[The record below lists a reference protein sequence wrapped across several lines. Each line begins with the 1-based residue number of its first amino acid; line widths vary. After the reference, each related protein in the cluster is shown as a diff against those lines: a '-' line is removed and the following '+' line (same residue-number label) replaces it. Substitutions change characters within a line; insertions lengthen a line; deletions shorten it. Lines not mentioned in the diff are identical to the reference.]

1 MSALPQPPFPQPEP
15 VPRPK
20 GWEPRHVRR
29 RRLLL
34 RFLEGLG
41 IFLVLLVIGI
51 VFLFRSQSFQAYLSK
66 VAQQKATAAVGT
78 QVEFGHMSLGWRR
91 IGPTVQIDRIVI
103 HGAQPFAH
111 VPVLQAQ
118 SLELRVTVTSLLHRS
133 WYIDD
138 LQIDRPVVRVVTDAQ
153 GNTNLPAKKT
163 PAGSN
168 DRSGITTLFE
178 LGIRHF
184 AVNQGEAH
192 YNDMRTEFG
201 GDVEDL
207 NVVAGFDS
215 SSNTYSGTLGYKN
228 GIVRTKGIAPVSH
241 ALEVRFNATPE
252 VFTLPKLELTAKDSR
267 LSISGTVKNYLQPE
281 INAVYEARLNSRD
294 VREIMKNPAVPL
306 GILNA
311 RGNLEYRAD
320 PNRPFLAAVK
330 ASGELNSA
338 SVIVPLQKSALR
350 VRDLAARYAL
360 DNGNVAVQDVRASLL
375 GGVLN
380 ADIQMRDLAGK
391 PRSHLTARL
400 INISTADLQHAA
412 SAAASPVNVNGKLNA
427 NADATWGATF
437 KDLVAKAH
445 VTMRATLQ
453 PTHGQPTPLEGLID
467 ATYRGGN
474 GTLAVA
480 PSSIRL
486 PAATVLL
493 NGTVSQ
499 NSALRV
505 QADIT
510 DLHQLELLAAS
521 FQSSQETLNLFGRA
535 TLNSTVSGSV
545 QNPQIRGQL
554 TANDIRLRGT
564 SWNLLQTQFTA
575 SASNARLEQGQLVPT
590 SGGRLSFQGSAAL
603 HEWKPLDDSKFQFHL
618 TAADLNV
625 GELARASGS
634 STPIAGKLSADLS
647 ANGTRNAPGV
657 AGHIQLANARI
668 AEEPIRSAHLALQT
682 VGDVIR
688 ANLKLQMTA
697 GSATTDLQYQPK
709 QKAYQLN
716 LNATGIKLE
725 QLETI
730 KARNMQIAGVLN
742 VTASG
747 SGTLDDPA
755 LHARVEIPH
764 LQMRDQAADNIRL
777 DAAVANHVAT
787 VNFNS
792 QMLGTQATGQGTV
805 QLTGD
810 YQADASLNTG
820 VISLQPVVAIY
831 SPAQAANISGQTQF
845 NVTLRGPLKQK
856 NKLEGHL
863 IVPRF
868 NVKYGNAV
876 ELAATAPIRADYVNG
891 TLDVQ
896 RGVIKGTQ
904 TELTFQ
910 AHVPAD
916 KNSSASLLLR
926 GGVDLRLL
934 SALQPDVSSSGQ
946 VQFDVNSFGAR
957 SNPNVYGQIR
967 IVNASLAQVGTPL
980 GLRDGNGV
988 LTLTPTRLDI
998 NQFTAKMGGGDVSAR
1013 GGLVYR
1019 PDMHFDL
1026 AAKAVGVR
1034 VLYQQSIR
1042 TTVDGDLALTG
1053 RPDDALLQGQ
1063 VNVDQLSFTSN
1074 FELADFASQ
1083 FGGSAAPPPTQGMS
1097 DRIRLQV
1104 AIKTP
1109 GGISPSSR
1117 ALSLSG
1123 TANLQLQGT
1132 IAQPVMLG
1140 RINLSNGEL
1149 IFAKNRYLVQA
1160 GTIDFRNPSKTE
1172 PVVDISANTTIQQ
1185 YDIQLH
1191 FWGPVD
1197 HLHTNYSSNPA
1208 LPPSDVINLVAFG
1221 KTSEASAANP
1231 TPPGALGA
1239 QSLIASQ
1246 LSSQVTNRIEKLAGI
1261 SQLSI
1266 DPELGSSQQSPG
1278 ARIAIQQRVTSKIFV
1293 TFATD
1298 VTSTQQQAVK
1308 LEYQLS
1314 PRASFSAV
1322 RNQNGGFS
1330 FETQFRKR
1338 W

>member
-1 MSALPQPPFPQPEP
+1 
-15 VPRPK
+15 
-20 GWEPRHVRR
+20 
-29 RRLLL
+29 
-34 RFLEGLG
+34 LG
-41 IFLVLLVIGI
+41 VFLVLLVLGI
-51 VFLFRSQSFQAYLSK
+51 IFLFRSQSFQNYLSR
-66 VAQQKATAAVGT
+66 VAQEKATAAVGT
-78 QVEFGHMSLGWRR
+78 PVEFGHLSLGWRR
-91 IGPTVQIDRIVI
+91 IGPTVEIDRIVV
-103 HGAQPFAH
+103 HGAPPFAN

-118 SLELRVTVTSLLHRS
+118 SLGLRITITSLLHRS

-138 LQIDRPVVRVVTDAQ
+138 LQIDHPVIRVVTDAQ

-163 PAGSN
+163 SAGSN

-207 NVVAGFDS
+207 NVLAGFES

-228 GIVRTKGIAPVSH
+228 GIVRAKGIAPVTH

-252 VFTLPKLELTAKDSR
+252 VFTLPKLELTAKGSQV
-267 LSISGTVKNYLQPE
+267 SISGTVKNYAQPE
-281 INAVYEARLNSRD
+281 INAAYQARLDSRD
-294 VREIMKNPAVPL
+294 VREIMKNPAVPV
-306 GILNA
+306 GVVNA

-320 PNRPFLAAVK
+320 PNRPFLSAVK
-330 ASGELNSA
+330 ASGELNSTNI
-338 SVIVPLQKSALR
+338 VVPLQKSS
-350 VRDLAARYAL
+350 VPIRDFSARYAL
-360 DNGNVAVQDVRASLL
+360 NNGNVAVEKIRASLL
-375 GGVLN
+375 GGALN
-380 ADIQMRDLAGK
+380 ADLQMRDLTGK
-391 PRSHLTARL
+391 PQSHLTARL
-400 INISTADLQHAA
+400 INISTADVQHTLSVGAA
-412 SAAASPVNVNGKLNA
+412 LPAIVKGALNA

-437 KDLVAKAH
+437 DDLLAKAH
-445 VTMRATLQ
+445 ITTRAMLQ
-453 PTHGQPTPLEGLID
+453 STHGQPIPLEALID
-467 ATYRGGN
+467 ATYRGQN
-474 GTLAVA
+474 GSLALA
-480 PSSIRL
+480 PSTIQL

-499 NSALRV
+499 NSSLQVRANV
-505 QADIT
+505 S

-521 FQSSQETLNLFGRA
+521 FQPSSQTLNLSGRA
-535 TLNSTVSGSV
+535 TLTSTVSGSV

-564 SWNLLQTQFTA
+564 SWNLLQTQFMA
-575 SASNARLEQGQLVPT
+575 SPSNVRLDQGQLVPT

-603 HEWKPLDDSKFQFHL
+603 HEWKPLDDSRFQFHL
-618 TAADLNV
+618 TAADLNI

-634 STPIAGKLSADLS
+634 TTPFAGKLSADLS

-657 AGHIQLANARI
+657 AGHIQLANARV
-668 AEEPIRSAHLALQT
+668 AEEPIRSANLALQT
-682 VGDVIR
+682 IGDTVR
-688 ANLKLQMTA
+688 ANLKLQLTA
-697 GSATTDLQYQPK
+697 GNATTDLQYQPK
-709 QKAYQLN
+709 QKAYQIN

-725 QLETI
+725 QLETV

-742 VTASG
+742 ITASG
-747 SGTLDDPA
+747 SGTLDDPG
-755 LHARVEIPH
+755 LQARVEIPH

-777 DAAVANHVAT
+777 DAAVANHVAK

-792 QMLGTQATGQGTV
+792 QMLGTQATGQGTI
-805 QLTGD
+805 QLVGD
-810 YQADASLNTG
+810 YQTEASLNTG
-820 VISLQPVVAIY
+820 VIALQPLVAIY
-831 SPAQAANISGQTQF
+831 APAQAANVSGQTQLD
-845 NVTLRGPLKQK
+845 VTLRGPLKQK
-856 NKLEGHL
+856 NNLQGHL
-863 IVPRF
+863 VVSKF
-868 NVKYGNAV
+868 NVKYGNAI

-896 RGVIKGTQ
+896 RGVIKGTE

-916 KNSSASLLLR
+916 KNSPASLLLR

-934 SALQPDVSSSGQ
+934 SVLQPDVSSSGQ
-946 VQFDVNSFGAR
+946 IQFDVNSFGAR
-957 SNPNVYGQIR
+957 SNPNVHGQIR

-988 LTLTPTRLDI
+988 LTLTSTRLDI

-1019 PDMHFDL
+1019 PDLHFDL

-1034 VLYQQSIR
+1034 VLYEQSIR
-1042 TTVDGDLALTG
+1042 TTLGADLALTG
-1053 RPDDALLQGQ
+1053 RSDDALLQGQ

-1083 FGGSAAPPPTQGMS
+1083 FGGSAAPPPTPGLS
-1097 DRIRLQV
+1097 DRVRLQV

-1123 TANLQLQGT
+1123 SANLQLQGT
-1132 IAQPVMLG
+1132 VAQPVMLG

-1149 IFAKNRYLVQA
+1149 IFAKNRYLVQG

-1191 FWGPVD
+1191 FWGPLD

-1246 LSSQVTNRIEKLAGI
+1246 LSSQVTSRVEKLAGI

-1278 ARIAIQQRVTSKIFV
+1278 ARIAIQQRVTSKVFV

-1308 LEYQLS
+1308 VEYQVS